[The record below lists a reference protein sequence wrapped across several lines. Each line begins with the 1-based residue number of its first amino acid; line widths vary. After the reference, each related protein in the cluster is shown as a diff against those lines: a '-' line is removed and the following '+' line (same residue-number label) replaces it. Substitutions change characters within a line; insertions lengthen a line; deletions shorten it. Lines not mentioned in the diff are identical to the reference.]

1 MNNPHQLNY
10 TQQLEHRLESIKFD
24 IKAIEQFI
32 KDQGLYDKFTNNTSS
47 MTSDVAI
54 MNIHNI
60 NIACDL
66 KNDRSLS
73 WAIFYK

>member
-10 TQQLEHRLESIKFD
+10 TQQLEHRLESIKYE
-24 IKAIEQFI
+24 IEVIEHFLKEQ
-32 KDQGLYDKFTNNTSS
+32 DLYDKFINNSSS

-54 MNIHNI
+54 TNIHNI
-60 NIACDL
+60 NTACDL

>member
-10 TQQLEHRLESIKFD
+10 TQQLEHRLQMVKFD
-24 IKAIEQFI
+24 IEAIEQFI
-32 KDQGLYDKFTNNTSS
+32 KDQGLYETFINKTSS

>member
-32 KDQGLYDKFTNNTSS
+32 KDQGLYDKFTNNASS
-47 MTSDVAI
+47 MTSEVAI
-54 MNIHNI
+54 MSIHNI
-60 NIACDL
+60 KIACDL

-73 WAIFYK
+73 WAVFY